1 MKVSS
6 SEDLKMQLA
15 LLKCPKY
22 SKENLEF
29 EARINDRLCEGTRV
43 IYIFVGDAKTGKSV
57 LVNNLDENKIAIFDD
72 FRIKGNDDEIKNI
85 VAQLGERDSYYFDY
99 VFVLNND
106 EKVNHL
112 TDRLDLLEKT
122 RVVFC
127 TFENPFHFLTR
138 KSGLEMKDRIVRIV
152 EKGFDKA
159 VFLLADNVNFYN
171 EEARGCEPLTEDEFN
186 YLKRI
191 QYGKGA
197 K

>member
-6 SEDLKMQLA
+6 GNDLRMQLA
-15 LLKCPKY
+15 LLKYPKY

-29 EARINDRLCEGTRV
+29 EARVNDRLCEETRV
-43 IYIFVGDAKTGKSV
+43 IYIFVGNAKSGKSV
-57 LVNNLDENKIAIFDD
+57 LTDNLDENKVAIFDN

-85 VAQLGERDSYYFDY
+85 VAQLSERDSYYFDY

-106 EKVNHL
+106 EKINHL

-122 RVVFC
+122 RIVFC

-138 KSGLEMKDRIVRIV
+138 KSGHEMKDRIVRIV

-159 VFLLADNVNFYN
+159 VFQLADDVNFYN
-171 EEARGCEPLTEDEFN
+171 EESRGCDPLTEDEFN

-191 QYGKGA
+191 QYGKGT